1 MPKLF
6 GRGKDK
12 KKEHKHHDAAYGRKQ
27 PSPNGEET
35 AGSRHF
41 VLYEERDSRST
52 SPAPTTGSSA
62 SLQNLKMAAAIAR
75 GPPVRVAVPPGR
87 SRAAIATGGKRDYGI
102 RHESFKRAFYES
114 LLIDPPSPVVTID
127 GKVDVF
133 KPRSPEKRRFANESS
148 ASPISV
154 SIPSLSSIL
163 SMATETCPEMSRPAT
178 SIFQGPVGI
187 KTYDYLYKL
196 ILVGDSATGKTS
208 LMTGFAGGEFSTD
221 YIPTIGVDFT
231 SRIIVIDGTRIKLQL
246 WDTAGNPRFRAITR
260 AYYRGSHGII
270 VVYDATKE
278 KTFDN
283 VPYWLEEVE
292 KNVSPETTVMLVGS
306 KCDLTAEKVVDYRTA
321 TDFADERGIMLM
333 EVSAKDGRNV
343 ELAFLTL
350 VARIREAD
358 PTCLYSLHRSK

>member
-41 VLYEERDSRST
+41 VLHEERDSRST

-62 SLQNLKMAAAIAR
+62 SLQNLKMAAAIA
-75 GPPVRVAVPPGR
+75 GGSPVRVAVPPGR
-87 SRAAIATGGKRDYGI
+87 SKAAIATGGKRDYDI
-102 RHESFKRAFYES
+102 RHESFKRAYYES
-114 LLIDPPSPVVTID
+114 LLIDPLSLVVTID
-127 GKVDVF
+127 GKMF

-154 SIPSLSSIL
+154 SIPSLSS
-163 SMATETCPEMSRPAT
+163 SPAT
-178 SIFQGPVGI
+178 SIFRGPVGI

-278 KTFDN
+278 KTYDN

-292 KNVSPETTVMLVGS
+292 KNASPETTVMLVGS

-333 EVSAKDGRNV
+333 EVSAKDGTNV